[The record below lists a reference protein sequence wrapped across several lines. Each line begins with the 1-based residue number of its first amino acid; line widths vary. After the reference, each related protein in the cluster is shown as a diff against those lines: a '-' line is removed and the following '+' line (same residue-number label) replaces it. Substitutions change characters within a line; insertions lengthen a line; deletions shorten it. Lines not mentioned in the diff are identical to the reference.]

1 MKEAQHVTLIDNWNN
16 MHMHRDKGVWIN
28 EVAENKGK
36 KMKAAMAMYIQQESA
51 SSSNPSEQ
59 ISVSDVHQL
68 GIMTKELGIGSGK
81 RIRGLGSN
89 LLVETSSR
97 STSRYSKTSMIEDER
112 YNKLS
117 ETVEKLCDIVKQLQ
131 AGLTTDLGRSVN
143 ATVSTMVRDLGS
155 DLILLILMILQLIIT
170 VTTYKVVVMVCIMV
184 LKTLVM
190 VIRLWYEWMHM
201 LLLLVATAPKT

>member
-1 MKEAQHVTLIDNWNN
+1 
-16 MHMHRDKGVWIN
+16 
-28 EVAENKGK
+28 
-36 KMKAAMAMYIQQESA
+36 MKAAMAMYIQQESA

-117 ETVEKLCDIVKQLQ
+117 ETVEKLCDIVKHCKL
-131 AGLTTDLGRSVN
+131 GLTTDLGRSVN

-155 DLILLILMILQLIIT
+155 DLILLILILILILMILQLII
-170 VTTYKVVVMVCIMV
+170 TYKVVVMVCIMV
-184 LKTLVM
+184 LKILVM
-190 VIRLWYEWMHM
+190 VIR
-201 LLLLVATAPKT
+201 